1 MSNKANDK
9 VKELINWCVD
19 NNDKNGFCVFIR
31 MSGHVNQVS
40 FSVHLDG
47 WSETKDSSLY
57 ESVYLD
63 REDSVGRVDRITRK
77 IKHLKDEYDKTNSPE
92 ERKIRADIDKAAEI
106 EALKAKLAELESN

>member
-1 MSNKANDK
+1 MNNKANNK

-19 NNDKNGFCVFIR
+19 NNDKDGFCVFIR

-40 FSVHLDG
+40 FTVYLDG
-47 WSETKDSSLY
+47 WSETRGPSLNEY
-57 ESVYLD
+57 ICLD
-63 REDSVGRVDRITRK
+63 QEDSEERIDRITRK

-92 ERKIRADIDKAAEI
+92 ERKIRADIAKATEI

>member
-1 MSNKANDK
+1 MNNKANDK

-40 FSVHLDG
+40 FTVYLDG
-47 WSETKDSSLY
+47 WSEERSRSLN
-57 ESVYLD
+57 ESVYLN
-63 REDSVGRVDRITRK
+63 REDSEKRIDRIARK
-77 IKHLKDEYDKTNSPE
+77 IKHLKYEYDKANSPE
-92 ERKIRADIDKAAEI
+92 ERKIRADIDKATEI

>member
-1 MSNKANDK
+1 MNNEANNK

-40 FSVHLDG
+40 FTVYLDG
-47 WSETKDSSLY
+47 WSGTRDISFCE
-57 ESVYLD
+57 EVYFN
-63 REDSVGRVDRITRK
+63 REDSVERVDRITSK

-92 ERKIRADIDKAAEI
+92 ERKIREDIDKATEI